1 MPSDSDELLAICTS
15 IEQKTAALYLYFC
28 DLYREMPDLSRML
41 KKMIVEKE
49 NHILQLQLATK
60 LEQNYEVKTLTN
72 IDYAQ
77 QLLNLVTGLQEKVRE
92 YPPTWRNALK
102 FSIELEKK
110 MSVFYASNALVFEE
124 ESFNLLYMA
133 MKNHDQDHVMAM
145 TQYLKESNDMGL

>member
-1 MPSDSDELLAICTS
+1 
-15 IEQKTAALYLYFC
+15 
-28 DLYREMPDLSRML
+28 ML

-49 NHILQLQLATK
+49 NHVLQLQLATK

-110 MSVFYASNALVFEE
+110 LSDFYASNALVFAE

-133 MKNHDQDHVMAM
+133 MKNHDQNHIMAM
-145 TQYLKESNDMGL
+145 THYLKESNDMGL